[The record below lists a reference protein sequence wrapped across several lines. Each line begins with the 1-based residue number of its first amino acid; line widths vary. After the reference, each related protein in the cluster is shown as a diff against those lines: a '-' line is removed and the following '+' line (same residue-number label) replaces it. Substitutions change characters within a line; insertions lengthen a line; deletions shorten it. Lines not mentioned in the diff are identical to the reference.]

1 MSSQNEI
8 NLFELMEERR
18 LESKQEHQ
26 LLHKRVSDMKD
37 ELLQE
42 IRALREQ
49 QQAFN
54 ERMDKRVTA
63 LERWKWGIVGGAAVA
78 MFFLMGVQ
86 NVLLRFIG

>member
-1 MSSQNEI
+1 MSAQNEI

-18 LESKQEHQ
+18 LESKEEHQ

-63 LERWKWGIVGGAAVA
+63 LERWKWGIIGGAAVA

-86 NVLLRFIG
+86 NVLLQFIG